1 MWRSSF
7 LVNLEA
13 CRLVAGNFTI
23 KWTHSQVFFDSMLS
37 SLHAPLMLWLKPAPP
52 SNFEEPPPSIG
63 GGTASSCS
71 QHLWETL
78 LNGYD
83 IQKLGSFAWGNRS
96 SRIYLKKFCSGAQDR
111 DIYYWIL
118 LFFIVWILNIQEWT
132 IFFSVLHKLAGTI
145 FAFSRLEKESVL

>member
-1 MWRSSF
+1 MKKFIFSKFGGLQACSRQLYYQMNSF
-7 LVNLEA
+7 TGIFRQHVKL
-13 CRLVAGNFTI
+13 
-23 KWTHSQVFFDSMLS
+23 
-37 SLHAPLMLWLKPAPP
+37 PP
-52 SNFEEPPPSIG
+52 CPPQQIFRTPPPPPPIG